1 MKKSNRSLNKTI
13 AKKDLIN
20 SISVLS
26 AFLIVIF
33 GIIMFLMVLNPEQ
46 NKMTGKPTYFIE
58 QYLHASDIPSMYH
71 FCCEHENVFLLA
83 IIGGLVLGI
92 SQFEFLHR
100 KKYCSTLLSF
110 GIKRNTLFLNRL
122 IIPLILALICIIL
135 PYAIALNLN
144 IEVFG
149 FKTDMFPWFFY
160 ELIRVIRVFL
170 TCYTISIVACAFTGR
185 TIEAV
190 AGAVSIA
197 FLPLTAT
204 TLTDI
209 IFDLSLFGY
218 AGPFYS
224 HTADVL
230 VKADPIFISSLTFS
244 RGFDRA
250 HPINTPLDSD
260 AIIQIV
266 FSIIWII
273 ISVVAI
279 ALVNRY
285 FSKSYKPENSGFK
298 GINKGMAII
307 ISFTAPIFLSAIA
320 INYFKGQFS
329 PVVSDS
335 VILLVIV
342 MGIVFGFAASIISGL
357 VIHFTHKKLKTSLIG
372 GLALVGTICTVSV
385 FGFTGIFGTYH
396 NVPKAEEISKIEIT
410 APFNEFFPNLNGEP
424 YFIRQYICDSTTA
437 LVITDENDIETILEL
452 HKKASKKS
460 EYTTASRFEIVYT
473 LNDGSKI
480 IRNYEKL
487 SCDATEEILRLWD
500 TKAAKEMYKNCLF
513 PKLNGTE
520 NLDISP
526 RYSIIGCEHP
536 YIMDYYDNDAFILIK
551 TRDGEIK
558 SVLDE
563 ITEEEFT
570 KLKNAIYKD
579 ICQLNSSDWFT
590 PEKTQIGTLS
600 FSFASYQNNYA
611 PNEAKCLNFYINP
624 NMRNTVKALKDLDL
638 YKHFECKKEIE
649 EVLVSDI
656 RDYSVWENQTLSES
670 KNAEIHQPFFT
681 SGSDGFIAVCFN
693 TEEAGYTKP
702 PVKEVTDKLQMKSLT
717 EKGYIAYNILNNG
730 RIVFVK
736 YTDGTY
742 SSYVIPYEQ

>member
-1 MKKSNRSLNKTI
+1 MKKSNQFSNKLI
-13 AKKDLIN
+13 ARKDLIN
-20 SISVLS
+20 SISALS
-26 AFLIVIF
+26 AFIIVIF
-33 GIIMFLMVLNPEQ
+33 GILMFLMVLSPEQ
-46 NKMTGKPTYFIE
+46 DKMAGKTTFYIE
-58 QYLHASDIPSMYH
+58 QSLHASDTPFLYH
-71 FCCEHENVFLLA
+71 FCSEHENVFIFA
-83 IIGGLVLGI
+83 ILGGLALGI
-92 SQFEFLHR
+92 TQFEFLHR

-110 GIKRNTLFLNRL
+110 GIKRNRVFWNRL
-122 IIPLILALICIIL
+122 IIPLVLALFCIIL
-135 PYAIALNLN
+135 PYTIALKLN

-149 FKTDMFPWFFY
+149 FKADMFPWFFF
-160 ELIRVIRVFL
+160 ELVRVIRVFL
-170 TCYTISIVACAFTGR
+170 TSYTISIVACIFTGR

-197 FLPLTAT
+197 FLPLTAA

-218 AGPFYS
+218 AGPYYS

-230 VKADPIFISSLTFS
+230 VKADPTFISSLTFS
-244 RGFDRA
+244 RGFGRA

-260 AIIQIV
+260 AVIQIA
-266 FSIIWII
+266 FSIIWIL
-273 ISVVAI
+273 ISVAVI
-279 ALVNRY
+279 ALANRY
-285 FSKSYKPENSGFK
+285 FCKRFKPESSGFK
-298 GINKGMAII
+298 GNNKAISII
-307 ISFTAPIFLSAIA
+307 ISFTAPLFLSAIA
-320 INYFKGQFS
+320 IDYFNGQFS
-329 PVVSDS
+329 PIVSNS
-335 VILLVIV
+335 VALLVIV
-342 MGIVFGFAASIISGL
+342 LGIAFGFIASIISGL
-357 VIHFTHKKLKTSLIG
+357 VIHLTHKKLKTSLIG
-372 GLALVGTICTVSV
+372 GLALGGTIGIVSV
-385 FGFTGIFGTYH
+385 LGITGIFGTYL
-396 NVPKAEEISKIEIT
+396 NAPKAEEISKIEIT

-424 YFIRQYICDSTTA
+424 YFISQYICNSTTA
-437 LVITDENDIETILEL
+437 LVITDKNDIETILEL

-460 EYTTASRFEIVYT
+460 EDTTASKFEIVYT
-473 LNDGSKI
+473 LKDGSTI

-520 NLDISP
+520 NLEISP
-526 RYSIIGCEHP
+526 RYSIMGCEHP

-551 TRDGEIK
+551 KRDGEIK

-563 ITEEEFT
+563 ITEKEFT

-590 PEKTQIGTLS
+590 PEETQIGTLS

-649 EVLVSDI
+649 EVLVGDI
-656 RDYSVWENQTLSES
+656 RDYSVWENQSLSES

-681 SGSDGFIAVCFN
+681 SGSDEFISVCFN
-693 TEEAGYTKP
+693 AEESGYTKP
-702 PVKEVTDKLQMKSLT
+702 PIKKISDKSQIKSLT
-717 EKGYIAYNILNNG
+717 EKGYIAYNIMNNG
-730 RIVFVK
+730 KIVFVK

-742 SSYVIPYEQ
+742 SSYVIPYEK

>member
-1 MKKSNRSLNKTI
+1 MKKSKQFSNKLI
-13 AKKDLIN
+13 ARKDLIN

-33 GIIMFLMVLNPEQ
+33 GIIIFLMVLNPQED
-46 NKMTGKPTYFIE
+46 KMAGKTTFYIE
-58 QYLHASDIPSMYH
+58 QCLHASDTPSLYH
-71 FCCEHENVFLLA
+71 FCSEHENVFLFA
-83 IIGGLVLGI
+83 IIGGLALGI

-110 GIKRNTLFLNRL
+110 SIKRNRIFLNRL
-122 IIPLILALICIIL
+122 IIPLAMALFCIIL
-135 PYAIALNLN
+135 PYFIALKLN
-144 IEVFG
+144 IETFG
-149 FKTDMFPWFFY
+149 FKADMFPWFFF

-170 TCYTISIVACAFTGR
+170 TCYTISIVACVFTGR

-218 AGPFYS
+218 AGPYYS
-224 HTADVL
+224 HTTDFL
-230 VKADPIFISSLTFS
+230 VKADPLFISSLMFS
-244 RGFDRA
+244 RGFNFA

-260 AIIQIV
+260 AIIQIIY
-266 FSIIWII
+266 SIFWIL
-273 ISVVAI
+273 ISVAAI
-279 ALVNRY
+279 ALANRY
-285 FSKSYKPENSGFK
+285 FCKKFKPESSGFK
-298 GINKGMAII
+298 GNNKAISII
-307 ISFTAPIFLSAIA
+307 ISFTAPLFLSAIA
-320 INYFKGQFS
+320 IGSFNDQFS
-329 PVVSDS
+329 PIVSDS
-335 VILLVIV
+335 VTILVIV
-342 MGIVFGFAASIISGL
+342 LGIAFGFIASIISGL
-357 VIHFTHKKLKTSLIG
+357 VIHLTHKKLKTSLIG
-372 GLALVGTICTVSV
+372 GLALCGTIGIATIL
-385 FGFTGIFGTYH
+385 GITGVFGTYH
-396 NVPKAEEISKIEIT
+396 NTPKAEEISKIEIT

-437 LVITDENDIETILEL
+437 LVITDENDIGTILEL

-460 EYTTASRFEIVYT
+460 EDTTASRFEIVYT

-590 PEKTQIGTLS
+590 PEETQIGTLS

-611 PNEAKCLNFYINP
+611 PNEAKYLNFYINP

-681 SGSDGFIAVCFN
+681 SGSDGFIAICFN

-702 PVKEVTDKLQMKSLT
+702 PVKEISDKIQIKTLT

-730 RIVFVK
+730 RIIFVK

-742 SSYVIPYEQ
+742 SSYVIPYEK

>member
-1 MKKSNRSLNKTI
+1 MKKSNQFSNKLI

-20 SISVLS
+20 SISALS

-33 GIIMFLMVLNPEQ
+33 GIIMFLMVLSPEQ
-46 NKMTGKPTYFIE
+46 DKMAGKTTFYIE
-58 QYLHASDIPSMYH
+58 QHLHSMDTPTLYH
-71 FCCEHENVFLLA
+71 FCAEHENVFIFA
-83 IIGGLVLGI
+83 ILGGLALGI

-110 GIKRNTLFLNRL
+110 GIKRNRVFWNRL
-122 IIPLILALICIIL
+122 IIPLVLALFCIIL
-135 PYAIALNLN
+135 PYTIALKLN

-149 FKTDMFPWFFY
+149 FKADMFPWFFF

-170 TCYTISIVACAFTGR
+170 TCYTISIVACVFTGR
-185 TIEAV
+185 TIEAA

-197 FLPLTAT
+197 FLPLTAA

-218 AGPFYS
+218 AGPYYS
-224 HTADVL
+224 HTADIL
-230 VKADPIFISSLTFS
+230 VKADPTFISSLTFS

-260 AIIQIV
+260 AIIQIA
-266 FSIIWII
+266 FSIIWIL
-273 ISVVAI
+273 ISVAVI
-279 ALVNRY
+279 ALANCY
-285 FSKSYKPENSGFK
+285 FCKKFKPESSGFK
-298 GINKGMAII
+298 GNNKAISII
-307 ISFTAPIFLSAIA
+307 ISFTAPLFLSALA
-320 INYFKGQFS
+320 IDYFNGQFS
-329 PVVSDS
+329 PIVSNS
-335 VILLVIV
+335 VALLVIV
-342 MGIVFGFAASIISGL
+342 LGTAFGFIASIISGL
-357 VIHFTHKKLKTSLIG
+357 VIHLTHKKLKISLIG
-372 GLALVGTICTVSV
+372 GLALGGTIGIVTIL
-385 FGFTGIFGTYH
+385 GITGIFGTYH
-396 NVPKAEEISKIEIT
+396 NTPKAEEIKEIEIT

-452 HKKASKKS
+452 HKRASKKS
-460 EYTTASRFEIVYT
+460 EDTTASRFKIVYT

-487 SCDATEEILRLWD
+487 SCDATEKILRLWD

-513 PKLNGTE
+513 PKINGTE

-526 RYSIIGCEHP
+526 RYSIMGCEHP
-536 YIMDYYDNDAFILIK
+536 YIMNYYDNDAFILIK

-558 SVLDE
+558 SVLNE
-563 ITEEEFT
+563 ITEKEFT

-590 PEKTQIGTLS
+590 PEETQIGTLS

-624 NMRNTVKALKDLDL
+624 NMKSTVKALKDLDL

-649 EVLVSDI
+649 EVLVGDI
-656 RDYSVWENQTLSES
+656 RDYSVWENQSLSES

-681 SGSDGFIAVCFN
+681 SGSDGFISVCFN
-693 TEEAGYTKP
+693 SEEAGYTKP
-702 PVKEVTDKLQMKSLT
+702 PVKEVTDKLQIKSLT
-717 EKGYIAYNILNNG
+717 EKGYIAYNIMNNG
-730 RIVFVK
+730 KIVFVK
-736 YTDGTY
+736 YTDETY
-742 SSYVIPYEQ
+742 SSYVIPYEK